1 MTQVWQF
8 FYTAEA
14 PCPNCASP
22 VRTIKED
29 SGQPTVCL
37 SCGSVVR
44 ATVDGTGL
52 EICNTPDEILNQ
64 DGGMFGGGGL
74 LDELFGGNAGGFGVD
89 DTFGGDA
96 GGVTG
101 GADVMSKEKGKKDQ
115 VRRETTII
123 DVEADRE

>member
-1 MTQVWQF
+1 
-8 FYTAEA
+8 
-14 PCPNCASP
+14 
-22 VRTIKED
+22 
-29 SGQPTVCL
+29 
-37 SCGSVVR
+37 
-44 ATVDGTGL
+44 
-52 EICNTPDEILNQ
+52 
-64 DGGMFGGGGL
+64 MFGGGGL